1 MATKKFIELQD
12 FSKEDLLN
20 ELRETE
26 NIYNKLLFD
35 HSVKGLDN
43 PMKIKDVRRDISRI
57 KTEVRKREIAAMTE
71 QEIKGRSKI
80 RSRRR
85 NS

>member
-12 FSKEDLLN
+12 FSNEDLLN

-57 KTEVRKREIAAMTE
+57 KTEIRRREITAMTE